1 MGVNA
6 QTSVPAFT
14 AGQVLT
20 AAEMTEVNT
29 GIPVFATTVTRDA
42 AFGGAGE
49 KTLAEGQFAFIETG
63 DITQFYNGTSWISLS
78 SGLQVVLAPTAF
90 TTQTTVS
97 MAASTFTSTY
107 TNYIVFLNVNST
119 ASGSAA
125 TSLRVNNA
133 GTPRAT
139 NGYYG
144 GAGGYTSAGT
154 TVGYA
159 SNNAAQFRIGDQST
173 STVQAFQINV
183 YNPTSATIKT
193 TMSVNGFSYS
203 DTVVNAQAIGGGCI
217 YFNAAEA
224 NDGLTFIFANAC
236 TGSYAIYGVT
246 A

>member
-1 MGVNA
+1 MGANA
-6 QTSVPAFT
+6 QTAVPVFT

-20 AAEMTEVNT
+20 AAQVTQINT

-90 TTQTTVS
+90 TSQTTVS
-97 MAASTFTSTY
+97 MATSTFTSTY

-119 ASGSAA
+119 ASGSAS
-125 TSLRVNNA
+125 TSIRVNNA

-173 STVQAFQINV
+173 TTVQAFQINV

-236 TGSYAIYGVT
+236 TGSYAVYGVT

>member
-1 MGVNA
+1 MGANA
-6 QTSVPAFT
+6 QTAVPAFVS
-14 AGQVLT
+14 GEVLT
-20 AAEMTEVNT
+20 AAEMTQVNT

-49 KTLAEGQFAFIETG
+49 KALAEGQFAYIETG
-63 DITQFYNGTSWISLS
+63 DITQYYNGSSWISLS

-90 TTQTTVS
+90 TAQTTVS
-97 MAASTFTSTY
+97 MASSTFTSTY

-119 ASGSAA
+119 GSAA
-125 TSLRVNNA
+125 AATSIRVNNA

-144 GAGGYTSAGT
+144 GASGYTSAGT
-154 TVGYA
+154 TAGYA
-159 SNNAAQFRIGDQST
+159 SSNAAQFRIGDQST

-203 DTVVNAQAIGGGCI
+203 DTVVYAQAIAGGCI

-224 NDGLTFIFANAC
+224 NDGLTFIFANTC
-236 TGSYAIYGVT
+236 TGSYAVYGVT
-246 A
+246 S

>member
-1 MGVNA
+1 MGLNA
-6 QTSVPAFT
+6 QTSVPVFT
-14 AGQVLT
+14 AGQILT
-20 AAEMTEVNT
+20 AQQQKEINT

-42 AFGGAGE
+42 AFGGASE
-49 KTLAEGQFAFIETG
+49 KTLAEGQFAYIETG
-63 DITQFYNGTSWISLS
+63 DITQYYNGSSWVNIT
-78 SGLQVVLAPTAF
+78 SGLQIVTSPTAF

-119 ASGSAA
+119 GSAA
-125 TSLRVNNA
+125 AATSIRVNNS
-133 GTPRAT
+133 GTPRAAS
-139 NGYYG
+139 GYYG

-173 STVQAFQINV
+173 TTVQAFQINV
-183 YNPTSATIKT
+183 YNPTSASIKT

-203 DTVVNAQAIGGGCI
+203 DTVVNAQAIAGGCI
-217 YFNAAEA
+217 YFTAEA
-224 NDGLTFIFANAC
+224 HDGLTFTFANTC
-236 TGSYAIYGVT
+236 SGSYAVYGVT